1 MNTAVINVKV
11 NPTLKA
17 EVQALAK
24 DLGLSLSSLI
34 NAYLKHLV
42 RTKTVIFS
50 TSEEPNDY
58 LLQIL
63 KKSKNDI
70 RAGRVVSF
78 KNANEALSYLDKLIV
93 NDKKSNKG

>member
-11 NPTLKA
+11 NPALKA

-50 TSEEPNDY
+50 TSEEPTDY